1 MVRGKGLPL
10 PGRGCPIATPAMGN
24 MDMDAARSSRGC
36 FIRAVTGLAFA
47 CAPCGSLADAPAPA
61 FVPIPVII
69 TDPNS
74 GTTVGVLP
82 TWLLEDE
89 QGRIHRI
96 IAPDIQHNTVFGW
109 GAHARLLDYPSDD
122 VQWSAVVG
130 AYQHV
135 QRKIDLEYESG
146 RLRDTRWSFSTSL
159 LYIRDGTPRYYG
171 VGNNTPQTAESN
183 YTTVQRLAQAQIG
196 LNLSRDW
203 QLLYALRLQQIDVQP
218 GTLQGIPSIQ
228 TLFGTDVL
236 GTTRELLNRLAI
248 VYDTRNDLTVPSQ
261 GMRWFA
267 YGGIA
272 TQSVFGAQQ
281 YSEAGLDGSVYRA
294 IRSTTVLAAHVA
306 LRYLPCAEHVVFWQ
320 LSSVG
325 GDRSFPGGPQPLRG
339 FGAGRFTDRNSF
351 SFTAEIRQSVV
362 TIGVFK
368 THVEVELAPYLE
380 LGKVFERASSS
391 PVSNLHRV
399 FGLGFRGIARPFV
412 VAYVDVGY
420 GEEGAAV
427 FTGINYP
434 F

>member
-1 MVRGKGLPL
+1 MRIART
-10 PGRGCPIATPAMGN
+10 GRF
-24 MDMDAARSSRGC
+24 RR
-36 FIRAVTGLAFA
+36 AFA
-47 CAPCGSLADAPAPA
+47 CALTLASTAGSALADAPTPA

-122 VQWSAVVG
+122 VQWSAVAGVF
-130 AYQHV
+130 QHV
-135 QRKIDLEYESG
+135 QRKIDLECESG
-146 RLRDTRWSFSTSL
+146 RLRDTRWSFSASL

-171 VGNNTPQTAESN
+171 VGNNSPQTAQSN
-183 YTTVQRLAQAQIG
+183 YTSVQKLAQGQIG
-196 LNLSRDW
+196 LNLTRSW
-203 QLLYALRLQQIDVQP
+203 QLLYTLRLQEVQVQP
-218 GTLQGIPSIQ
+218 GTLAGIPSVQ
-228 TLFGTDVL
+228 TLFGASVL

-248 VYDTRNDLTVPSQ
+248 VYDTRNDLTVPNL

-267 YGGIA
+267 YAGIA
-272 TQSVFGAQQ
+272 THSALGDAE
-281 YSEAGLDGSVYRA
+281 YSEAGLDGSVYWA
-294 IRSTTVLAAHVA
+294 IRPTTVVAAHLA
-306 LRYLPCAEHVVFWQ
+306 LQYLPSIGRVAFWQ

-325 GDRSFPGGPQPLRG
+325 GDRSFPSGPQPLRG
-339 FGAGRFTDRNSF
+339 FGEGRFTDRNSF
-351 SFTAEIRQSVV
+351 SLTAELRQSVLNV
-362 TIGVFK
+362 GIFK
-368 THVEVELAPYLE
+368 THVELELAPFVD
-380 LGKVFERASSS
+380 LGKVFEHPGTS
-391 PVSNLHRV
+391 PVSHLHTV
-399 FGLGFRGIARPFV
+399 FGFGFRGIARPFV

-420 GEEGAAV
+420 GHEGAAV

>member
-1 MVRGKGLPL
+1 MGKAPRSCFRASL
-10 PGRGCPIATPAMGN
+10 GCAL
-24 MDMDAARSSRGC
+24 
-36 FIRAVTGLAFA
+36 TGLALA
-47 CAPCGSLADAPAPA
+47 AAAGHALAEAPPPA

-82 TWLLEDE
+82 TWLREDE
-89 QGRIHRI
+89 QGRINRI

-130 AYQHV
+130 VFEHV

-146 RLRDTRWSFSTSL
+146 RLRDTRWSFSGSL

-171 VGNNTPQTAESN
+171 IGNNTPQTAESN
-183 YTTVQRLAQAQIG
+183 YTSVQKLAQAQIG
-196 LNLSRDW
+196 LNLTQAW
-203 QLLYALRLQQIDVQP
+203 QLLYSMRLQQVDVQP

-248 VYDTRNDLTVPSQ
+248 VYDTRNDLTVPSL

-272 TQSVFGAQQ
+272 TQSLFSGAQ
-281 YSEAGLDGSVYRA
+281 YSEAGLDGSVYWA
-294 IRSTTVLAAHVA
+294 IRPTTVLATHVA
-306 LRYLPCAEHVVFWQ
+306 LRYLPSVEQVVFWQ

-325 GDRSFPGGPQPLRG
+325 GDRSFLGGPQPLRG
-339 FGAGRFTDRNSF
+339 FGQGRFTDRNSF
-351 SFTAEIRQSVV
+351 SLTAEVRQSLV
-362 TIGVFK
+362 TIGIFR
-368 THVEVELAPYLE
+368 THVELELAPFLE
-380 LGKVFERASSS
+380 LGKVFERPSTS
-391 PVSNLHRV
+391 PVSHLHRA
-399 FGLGFRGIARPFV
+399 FGIGFRGIARPFV

-420 GEEGAAV
+420 GQEGAAV

>member
-1 MVRGKGLPL
+1 ME
-10 PGRGCPIATPAMGN
+10 IAR
-24 MDMDAARSSRGC
+24 RSC
-36 FIRAVTGLAFA
+36 FLASFACALTGLALA
-47 CAPCGSLADAPAPA
+47 AGAGGALADAPAPA
-61 FVPIPVII
+61 FIPIPVII

-89 QGRIHRI
+89 QGQIYRI
-96 IAPDIQHNTVFGW
+96 IAPDIQHNTIFGW

-130 AYQHV
+130 LYQHV

-146 RLRDTRWSFSTSL
+146 RLRDTRWSFSASL

-171 VGNNTPQTAESN
+171 IGNNSPQTAESN
-183 YTTVQRLAQAQIG
+183 YTSVQKLAQGQIG
-196 LNLSRDW
+196 LNFTQAW
-203 QLLYALRLQQIDVQP
+203 QLLYTLRLQQVDVLP

-228 TLFGTDVL
+228 TLFGADAL

-248 VYDTRNDLTVPSQ
+248 VYDTRNDLTVPSL

-272 TQSVFGAQQ
+272 TQSVSGAAQ
-281 YSEAGLDGSVYRA
+281 YSEAGVDGSVYWA
-294 IRSTTVLAAHVA
+294 IRPGTVLATHVA
-306 LRYLPCAEHVVFWQ
+306 LRYLPSVEHAVFWQ
-320 LSSVG
+320 LSSLG
-325 GDRSFPGGPQPLRG
+325 GDRSFLGGPQPLRG
-339 FGAGRFTDRNSF
+339 FGEGRFTDRDSF
-351 SFTAEIRQSVV
+351 SLTAELRQRMLTVG
-362 TIGVFK
+362 IFK
-368 THVEVELAPYLE
+368 THVELELAPFLE
-380 LGKVFERASSS
+380 LGKVFERPSTS
-391 PVSNLHRV
+391 PVSHLHPV
-399 FGLGFRGIARPFV
+399 FGIGFRGIARPFV

-420 GEEGAAV
+420 GPEGAAV